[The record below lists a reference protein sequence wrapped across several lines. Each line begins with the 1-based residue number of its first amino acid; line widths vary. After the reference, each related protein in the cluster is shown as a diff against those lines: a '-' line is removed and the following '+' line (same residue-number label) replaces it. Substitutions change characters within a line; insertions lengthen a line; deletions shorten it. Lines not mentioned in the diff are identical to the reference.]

1 MFKIEDFYLLKVD
14 KKYLSFCD
22 RKYRYQNEI
31 KNLTEKDVRSF
42 IEKNPVKQ
50 SVERYNYDEFGIPC
64 VYKENEA
71 ASLLSRSIQPF
82 GFKGYQMDEAG

>member
-31 KNLTEKDVRSF
+31 KNLTEKDVISF
-42 IEKNPVKQ
+42 IEKIPVK
-50 SVERYNYDEFGIPC
+50 
-64 VYKENEA
+64 
-71 ASLLSRSIQPF
+71 
-82 GFKGYQMDEAG
+82 